1 MSSNRLSDSTRLT
14 YWVRSASGEVFA
26 FPNAIDLEQI
36 LMVLRASLM
45 KAVLKKAVFMKAV
58 LLEFEVDAPVTRDLM
73 ALEKSTGM
81 IFKRVQTSSIDRTMH
96 PSLQGKALSLRPESQ
111 VQGKV

>member
-26 FPNAIDLEQI
+26 LPNAIGLEQI
-36 LMVLRASLM
+36 LMGLRANLM
-45 KAVLKKAVFMKAV
+45 KAVFVKAV

-73 ALEKSTGM
+73 ELENSTRM
-81 IFKRVQTSSIDRTMH
+81 IFKQVQTPSTGRTMH
-96 PSLQGKALSLRPESQ
+96 PSLLGKALSLQPEFQ